1 LVSKVYQII
10 LAKSIRKDLE
20 FIPKKH
26 HSSIR
31 EAIETQLTH
40 EPTLET
46 TNRKPL
52 TAPIQNATWEL
63 RCGEQNRY
71 RVLYEVTKVDDE
83 DAEII
88 EILGIVEV
96 LAIGEKRFEKLLI
109 QGREVKP

>member
-1 LVSKVYQII
+1 VSKVYRLV
-10 LAKSIRKDLE
+10 LAKSVRKDLE

-71 RVLYEVTKVDDE
+71 RVLYEVTNAENDDT
-83 DAEII
+83 DMI

-96 LAIGEKRFEKLLI
+96 LAIGEKSLEKLLI

>member
-1 LVSKVYQII
+1 M

-52 TAPIQNATWEL
+52 TTPIQNATWEL
-63 RCGEQNRY
+63 RCGDQNRY
-71 RVLYEVTKVDDE
+71 RVLYEVTNAENDDT
-83 DAEII
+83 DII

-96 LAIGEKRFEKLLI
+96 LAIGEKRLEKLLL

>member
-1 LVSKVYQII
+1 M

-52 TAPIQNATWEL
+52 TTPIQNATWEL

-71 RVLYEVTKVDDE
+71 RVLYEVTNAEDE
-83 DAEII
+83 NTEMIG
-88 EILGIVEV
+88 ILGIVEV
-96 LAIGEKRFEKLLI
+96 LAIGEKHLEKLLI

>member
-1 LVSKVYQII
+1 M

-52 TAPIQNATWEL
+52 TTPIQNATWEL

-71 RVLYEVTKVDDE
+71 RVLYEVTNAEDDNTE
-83 DAEII
+83 MI

-96 LAIGEKRFEKLLI
+96 LAIGEKHLEKLLI